1 MIRET
6 LALEGGSKACTR
18 PIPSTW
24 WGASVIGEEELAL
37 VTEVIRSRSLFRDY
51 GPGKPHMVNDFEREA
66 RAYFGAAHALAV
78 TSGSAALYC
87 AMAGLGI
94 GPGDE
99 VILPALVWRSDFQA
113 PVALGATPV
122 FADID
127 RSLNLDPA
135 DLERKI
141 TPRTKA
147 VIMVYFQGG
156 VGDVGCVLE
165 VCSRRNLKLVED
177 CAQSVGATYRGQ
189 KLGSFGDVGC
199 FSFQHNKIM
208 VTGEGGL
215 VVARDPRV
223 FERAVRYHDL
233 GLYRSALQAQTGQP
247 PAVADF
253 SGLQFRMNEL
263 TGAVALA
270 QLRKLDRA
278 VLDITRRHF
287 RWLKTEVQQTC
298 PGLGF
303 RATGDDDGDA
313 GINLFLDLG
322 SPERGLW
329 FNRALAAEGVPVG
342 ATTRACNALAE
353 EWVLERRQ
361 THPAAAPFGPGCP
374 GEARRYP
381 RDACPQT
388 DGIIASMV
396 AIPITPHTTE
406 QDLRDVAD
414 AIAKVWRLRS
424 PALFALV

>member
-1 MIRET
+1 MNS
-6 LALEGGSKACTR
+6 LALALDGGPKACTR
-18 PIPSTW
+18 AIPSTW
-24 WGASVIGEEELAL
+24 WGASVIGDEELAL

-66 RAYFGAAHALAV
+66 RAYFGAPHALAV
-78 TSGSAALYC
+78 SSGSAALYC

-99 VILPALVWRSDFQA
+99 VIVPALIWRSDFQA

-122 FADID
+122 FAEID
-127 RSLNLDPA
+127 RSLNLDP
-135 DLERKI
+135 DDVERKI
-141 TPRTKA
+141 TARTKA
-147 VIMVYFQGG
+147 VIVVYFQGG
-156 VGDVGCVLE
+156 VGAVDRLLE
-165 VCSRRNLKLVED
+165 VCRRRQVPLIED
-177 CAQSVGATYRGQ
+177 CAQSVGSTYRGR
-189 KLGSFGDVGC
+189 KIGALGDVGC
-199 FSFQHNKIM
+199 FSFQQNKIL

-215 VVARDPRV
+215 VLARDPVV

-247 PAVADF
+247 PAVPDF

-278 VLDITRRHF
+278 VLEVTRRHF
-287 RWLKTEVQQTC
+287 HWLKAEVQRTC

-303 RATGDDDGDA
+303 RASGDDDGDA

-322 SPERGLW
+322 SPERGAW
-329 FNRALAAEGVPVG
+329 FSAALKAEGVPVG

-353 EWVLERRQ
+353 AWVLERRLV
-361 THPAAAPFGPGCP
+361 HPAAPPFGPGCP
-374 GEARRYP
+374 GESVHYRRDTCP
-381 RDACPQT
+381 ATDA
-388 DGIIASMV
+388 IIAAMV

-406 QDLRDVAD
+406 PDLLEVAG
-414 AIAKVWRLRS
+414 AIAKVWRLR
-424 PALFALV
+424 PHALFAL

>member
-1 MIRET
+1 MMSDN
-6 LALEGGSKACTR
+6 LALDGGPQACPR
-18 PIPSTW
+18 PIPSSW
-24 WGASVIGEEELAL
+24 WGASVIGDEELAL

-66 RAYFGAAHALAV
+66 RAYFGASHALAV

-99 VILPALVWRSDFQA
+99 VIMPALVWRSDFQA

-122 FADID
+122 FAEID

-135 DLERKI
+135 DLDRKI
-141 TPRTKA
+141 TARTKA
-147 VIMVYFQGG
+147 VIVVYFQGG
-156 VGDVGCVLE
+156 VGEVDRLVE
-165 VCSRRNLKLVED
+165 VCRRRQVKLVED
-177 CAQSVGATYRGQ
+177 CAQSVGASYKGRRI
-189 KLGSFGDVGC
+189 GSFGDVGC
-199 FSFQHNKIM
+199 FSFQQNKIM

-215 VVARDPRV
+215 LLARDPVV

-233 GLYRSALQAQTGQP
+233 GLYRGALQAQTGLP
-247 PAVADF
+247 PAVPDF

-270 QLRKLDRA
+270 QLRKLDQA

-287 RWLKTEVQQTC
+287 RWLKAEVARTC

-303 RATGDDDGDA
+303 RATGDDTGDA

-322 SPERGLW
+322 SPARGAW
-329 FNRALAAEGVPVG
+329 FSRALKAEGVPVG

-353 EWVLERRQ
+353 AWVQERRQ
-361 THPAAAPFGPGCP
+361 VHPAAPPFGPGCP
-374 GEARRYP
+374 GAGVRYQRESCP
-381 RDACPQT
+381 ATDA
-388 DGIIASMV
+388 IIAAMV
-396 AIPITPHTTE
+396 AIPITPQTTE
-406 QDLRDVAD
+406 PDLQDVAG
-414 AIAKVWRLRS
+414 AIAKVWRLR
-424 PALFALV
+424 PRTLFAL